1 MIYIIGSGF
10 SGLTTA
16 YALNKKGIKST
27 VISPGEKN
35 KTKNISL
42 IKYLL
47 KNNGEILNNSNF
59 LSKKIN
65 KLNKANITN
74 CKYLLSHMDGGQSNI
89 WGGVVGNIGEYNYN
103 NSLIKK
109 SEILKYKK
117 EIINLLKIINIKY
130 IQKKN
135 KKINNYLLEKNYSVS
150 KKDVSNLKRYLIKKK
165 VIFKNNLFVKKIDLK
180 NSILETHD
188 IKTNDQINLPYTKIF
203 LSCGPIETSK
213 LILNS
218 VQNIKKI
225 VLKETQHFYAL
236 IKVNHKLK
244 SRFFDAICGKYN
256 FSCQLYSL
264 KNIVGLFFKNYLK
277 NLNSF
282 NKNKY
287 FIGQCYL
294 NSNYSGKINISKKSS
309 KFTIEGKPNF
319 RFNISQF
326 KTDIKKFNKQNK
338 VLNIKKLFFNKIGA
352 SNHLGGSI
360 PITKNRSIK
369 LGVSKYGK
377 LNNHK
382 NIYISDSSIL
392 NDIDISPITIFSLN
406 NILRMILSNKKI

>member
-16 YALNKKGIKST
+16 YALNKKGIQST
-27 VISPGEKN
+27 VISPGEKT
-35 KTKNISL
+35 KTINISL

-65 KLNKANITN
+65 KLSKANIIN

-103 NSLIKK
+103 DSLIKK
-109 SEILKYKK
+109 TEILKYKK
-117 EIINLLKIINIKY
+117 EIIKLLKIINIKY
-130 IQKKN
+130 KKKEN
-135 KKINNYLLEKNYSVS
+135 KKINNFLLEKNYSVS
-150 KKDVSNLKRYLIKKK
+150 KKDASNLKRYLLKKK

-180 NSILETHD
+180 NSTLKIHD
-188 IKTNDQINLPYTKIF
+188 IKTNDQFDLPYTKLF

-218 VQNIKKI
+218 IKNIKKI

-236 IKVNHKLK
+236 IKINHNLK
-244 SRFFDAICGKYN
+244 SRFFDAISGKYN

-277 NLNSF
+277 NLNTF

-294 NSNYSGKINISKKSS
+294 NSNYSGKINISKKSG
-309 KFTIEGKPNF
+309 KFTIEGKPNL
-319 RFNISQF
+319 RFNKSQF
-326 KTDIKKFNKQNK
+326 KTDINKFNKQNK
-338 VLNIKKLFFNKIGA
+338 VLEIKKLFFNKIGA

-360 PITKNRSIK
+360 PVTSNRNIK
-369 LGVSKYGK
+369 LGVSKFGK
-377 LNNHK
+377 LNNQK

>member
-1 MIYIIGSGF
+1 M
-10 SGLTTA
+10 
-16 YALNKKGIKST
+16 
-27 VISPGEKN
+27 
-35 KTKNISL
+35 
-42 IKYLL
+42 L

-65 KLNKANITN
+65 KLNKTNVIN
-74 CKYLLSHMDGGQSNI
+74 CKYLLSHMEGGQSNI

-117 EIINLLKIINIKY
+117 EIINLLKIIKIKY
-130 IQKKN
+130 IKNKN

-150 KKDVSNLKRYLIKKK
+150 KKDVSNLKRYLLKKK
-165 VIFKNNLFVKKIDLK
+165 IIFKNNLFVKKIDLK
-180 NSILETHD
+180 NSILKIYD
-188 IKTNDQINLPYTKIF
+188 IKTNDQISLPYSKLF

-218 VQNIKKI
+218 IKNIKKI

-236 IKVNHKLK
+236 IKVNNKLK
-244 SRFFDAICGKYN
+244 SRFFNVICGKYN

-264 KNIVGLFFKNYLK
+264 KNILGLFFKNYLK
-277 NLNSF
+277 NLNNL

-294 NSNYSGKINISKKSS
+294 NSNYSGKINISKKSN

>member
-1 MIYIIGSGF
+1 M
-10 SGLTTA
+10 
-16 YALNKKGIKST
+16 
-27 VISPGEKN
+27 
-35 KTKNISL
+35 
-42 IKYLL
+42 
-47 KNNGEILNNSNF
+47 
-59 LSKKIN
+59 
-65 KLNKANITN
+65 
-74 CKYLLSHMDGGQSNI
+74 
-89 WGGVVGNIGEYNYN
+89 
-103 NSLIKK
+103 
-109 SEILKYKK
+109 
-117 EIINLLKIINIKY
+117 
-130 IQKKN
+130 
-135 KKINNYLLEKNYSVS
+135 
-150 KKDVSNLKRYLIKKK
+150 
-165 VIFKNNLFVKKIDLK
+165 K
-180 NSILETHD
+180 NSILKIYD
-188 IKTNDQINLPYTKIF
+188 IKTNDQISLPYSKLF

-218 VQNIKKI
+218 IKNIKKI

-236 IKVNHKLK
+236 IKVNNKLK
-244 SRFFDAICGKYN
+244 SRFFNVICGKYN

-264 KNIVGLFFKNYLK
+264 KNILGLFFKNYLK
-277 NLNSF
+277 NLNNL